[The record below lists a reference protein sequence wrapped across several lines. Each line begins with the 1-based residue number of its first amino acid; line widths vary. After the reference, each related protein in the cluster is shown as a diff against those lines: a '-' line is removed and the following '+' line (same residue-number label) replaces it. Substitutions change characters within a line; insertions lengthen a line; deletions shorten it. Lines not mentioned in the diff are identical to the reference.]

1 MLLLLLFF
9 FVCFFFFSILI
20 ICLNLFSGIYI
31 LFGRWLL
38 MSLAFLSSFF
48 IYILVSVSMLEFFWG
63 TVCQYTLVVIGWL
76 LRDCVQTHW
85 MSEDSSLCQEICLWL
100 GNSFKIQVIIQ
111 VRLVLTSFTFQSA
124 LLSLSCG
131 HTGVCVCVSGFIL
144 SQIWG
149 LLRCS
154 LFFSE
159 YACGLVHTHSLP
171 DSNWNMWELI
181 KVIKSASFPG
191 LPN

>member
-1 MLLLLLFF
+1 MAADVSSLSFF
-9 FVCFFFFSILI
+9 FLHLYSCFSFHAWILLGD
-20 ICLNLFSGIYI
+20 CVSVYFSGYWMIAQG
-31 LFGRWLL
+31 LCSNTLD
-38 MSLAFLSSFF
+38 
-48 IYILVSVSMLEFFWG
+48 EWG
-63 TVCQYTLVVIGWL
+63 
-76 LRDCVQTHW
+76 
-85 MSEDSSLCQEICLWL
+85 
-100 GNSFKIQVIIQ
+100 F
-111 VRLVLTSFTFQSA
+111 
-124 LLSLSCG
+124 LSLSRDLSV
-131 HTGVCVCVSGFIL
+131 TGELFQNSGQNSSQTCPDFFYFPISPFVSLMWAHRGVCVCVCVCVSGFIL

>member
-48 IYILVSVSMLEFFWG
+48 IYILVSVSMLEFFWV

-76 LRDCVQTHW
+76 LRDCAQTHW

-100 GNSFKIQVIIQ
+100 GNSFKIQVKIQ

-131 HTGVCVCVSGFIL
+131 HTGVCVCVCVCEWLHIKPDLRIANVL
-144 SQIWG
+144 SV
-149 LLRCS
+149 
-154 LFFSE
+154 LFWVCMWPCT
-159 YACGLVHTHSLP
+159 YAQPSRFQLKYVGTYQGH
-171 DSNWNMWELI
+171 
-181 KVIKSASFPG
+181 
-191 LPN
+191 